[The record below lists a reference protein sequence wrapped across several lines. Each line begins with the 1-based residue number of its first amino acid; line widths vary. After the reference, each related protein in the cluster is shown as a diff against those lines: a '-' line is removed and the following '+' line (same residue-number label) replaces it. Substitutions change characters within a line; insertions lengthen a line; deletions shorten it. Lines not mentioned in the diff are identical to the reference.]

1 MKRQKL
7 KLINASALLLF
18 LTLGMGWVHAQSKTI
33 KGVVSAEGGLPLPGV
48 TILIKGTT
56 SGTVT
61 DFDGNY
67 ELTANPNDVLAFSY
81 IGYTSQE
88 ASVGNKTTINIILS
102 ENLSQLDE
110 VVVVGYGTQKKK
122 EVTGAVAK
130 ISAEELL
137 ESPVSDIAAAL
148 QGKVAGVNVQAASGR
163 PGSSSNI
170 QIRGL
175 VSLNGGEPLYVVDN
189 IPQEGNPNIAP
200 EQIESIDILK
210 DGASASVY
218 GVRAAGGV
226 ILITTKKGK
235 AGNMKVDISTYTG
248 IQNITSGPPLAN
260 TAGHLYNRETTAEAA
275 GGEPNTFFLDA
286 NALDW
291 DTNFVEEVTN
301 NNAFIQNV
309 TANISGGSDNLTFN
323 FNTNYFKQDGVIKVS
338 DFDRLTNRIT
348 GQFNKGKFKAFA
360 SMSMTQE
367 NRNQEPFNFYQYGVG
382 QLPHT
387 RPFNAIESQGNAVVL
402 DVENEVFFSFLSRQ
416 LDNVDERENNNYSI
430 ALNLEYEIVDGL
442 KYKLNMGRNQ
452 FNFFRKFFQPQYLA
466 IDRTGRINESASRL
480 NASLQEFYN
489 FAKRETIE
497 HILNYNKS
505 FGKHNL
511 DLLAVASYER
521 FENRNISVG
530 VLYDDIASNDV
541 QVLSNG
547 ADGIKP
553 TGNNFKNTIAGKLA
567 RVQYNY
573 DGKYLLSASYRRD
586 GSSRFPS
593 NNRYADFLG
602 VSAGWNVS
610 DENWFN
616 VEAINSLKLRG
627 SMAETGF
634 NNIGDY
640 RFQQLIETGVNYP
653 FGLDEDIVFG
663 QTQRKYS
670 NPDVAW
676 ETTIS
681 RNIGLELGLF
691 NNKLNITA
699 DVYQNDKEDMLIN
712 QRLAPSTGTW
722 QPFAE
727 GAYNTIPVNA
737 GNMVNRGIELGI
749 SYRDQIGK
757 DFKYNIS
764 GVFSKNE
771 NEVTELDGVTRGF
784 ANGFINVNV
793 PTGEA
798 TTFLEVGRE
807 AYAFFLF
814 QNDGVIKTAEE
825 LAEYQLLDN
834 SAGVVSTPQIGD
846 MRYKDV
852 SGPDGV
858 PDGALTEDDRIYSG
872 SGIPNFDVGLNLNM
886 NYKNWDLAC
895 QLFYSNGAKIYNGG
909 KNIAYT
915 FGRHQDQVFQWTP
928 QNPDSNIPTYRQ
940 TSGHSNIKPSSDYWL
955 EDGTYLRVRTLSI
968 GYTVPGTEKIG
979 IEKFRVFLNSLN
991 PFTFTEYNG
1000 YDPEVGGNGI
1010 TNRGIDFGNYPV
1022 SRQFMMGLQLSF

>member
-1 MKRQKL
+1 MIMKRQKL
-7 KLINASALLLF
+7 KIIKVNALLLF
-18 LTLGMGWVHAQSKTI
+18 LTLGLGLAHAQSKTI
-33 KGVVSAEGGLPLPGV
+33 NGVVSAEGGLPLPGV
-48 TILIKGTT
+48 TILIKGST
-56 SGTVT
+56 SGTAT

-67 ELTANPNDVLAFSY
+67 QLNASTNDVLVFSF
-81 IGYTSQE
+81 IGYKSKEIT
-88 ASVGNKTTINIILS
+88 VGNKTTINVTLA

-130 ISAEELL
+130 VDAEELL
-137 ESPVSDIAAAL
+137 ESPVSDVAAAL
-148 QGKVAGVNVQAASGR
+148 QGRVAGVNIQASDGR

-175 VSLNGGEPLYVVDN
+175 VSINGGEPLYVVDN
-189 IPQEGNPNIAP
+189 IPQETNPNIAP

-210 DGASASVY
+210 DGAAASIY

-226 ILITTKKGK
+226 ILITTKRGK
-235 AGNMKVDISTYTG
+235 AGRMQVDVSTYTG
-248 IQNITSGPPLAN
+248 IQNITSGPRLAN
-260 TAGHLYNRETTAEAA
+260 TNDHLYIRETTAEAA
-275 GGEPNTFFLDA
+275 GGEPITFFLDA

-301 NNAFIQNV
+301 NNALIQNV
-309 TANISGGSDNLTFN
+309 TANISGGAENLTFN
-323 FNTNYFKQDGVIKVS
+323 FNTNYFKQKGVIKGS

-348 GQFNKGKFKAFA
+348 GQFTKGKFKAFG
-360 SMSMTQE
+360 SISMTQE
-367 NRNQEPFNFYQYGVG
+367 NRNQEPFLFYQYGVG

-387 RPFNAIESQGNAVVL
+387 RPFGEIESQGNAVVL

-416 LDNVDERENNNYSI
+416 LDNVDERENNNYSL

-466 IDRTGRINESASRL
+466 IDRVGNLNPSASRL
-480 NASLQEFYN
+480 NATLQEFYN
-489 FAKRETIE
+489 FSKRETIE
-497 HILNYNKS
+497 HILNYKKS
-505 FGKHNL
+505 FGKHNV

-521 FENRNISVG
+521 FENRNLSVG

-553 TGNNFKNTIAGKLA
+553 TGFNTKNTIAGKLA
-567 RVQYNY
+567 RIQYNY
-573 DGKYLLSASYRRD
+573 DGKYLLSGSFRRD
-586 GSSRFPS
+586 GSSRFPQS
-593 NNRYADFLG
+593 KKYGNFFG

-616 VEAINSLKLRG
+616 VDGINSLKLRG
-627 SMAETGF
+627 SIAETGF
-634 NNIGDY
+634 DGIGVY
-640 RFQQLIETGVNYP
+640 RYQQLIETGVNYP
-653 FGLDEDIVFG
+653 FGPNEAIVNG
-663 QTQRKYS
+663 QVQRQYS
-670 NPDVAW
+670 NPTVGW

-681 RNIGLELGLF
+681 QNYGIDIAF
-691 NNKLNITA
+691 FDNKLNVTA
-699 DVYQNDKEDMLIN
+699 DYYVNDKEDMLIN
-712 QRLAPSTGTW
+712 RRLAPSTGTW

-727 GAYNTIPVNA
+727 NTYNTIPVNA

-749 SYRDQIGK
+749 NFRDQIGE
-757 DFKYNIS
+757 DFKYNIAAA
-764 GVFSKNE
+764 FSKNE
-771 NEVTELDGVTRGF
+771 NEVTELAGVKRGY
-784 ANGFINVNV
+784 AAGFINVNT

-814 QNDGVIKTAEE
+814 QNDGVIKSAEE
-825 LAEYQLLDN
+825 LAEYQQLDF
-834 SAGVVSTPQIGD
+834 SSGVVSAPQIGD

-852 SGPDGV
+852 NG
-858 PDGALTEDDRIYSG
+858 DGALTEDDRVYSG
-872 SGIPNFDVGLNLNM
+872 SGIPEFDLGLNLNL

-895 QLFYSNGAKIYNGG
+895 QMFYSYGAEIYNGG

-915 FGRHQDQVFQWTP
+915 FGRHQDQVFHWTP
-928 QNPDSNIPTYRQ
+928 QNPDSNIPTYRE
-940 TSGHSNIKPSSDYWL
+940 TSNHSNNKPSSDYWL

-979 IEKFRVFLNSLN
+979 VDKFRIYLNSLN

-1000 YDPEVGGNGI
+1000 YDPEVGGNGLS
-1010 TNRGIDFGNYPV
+1010 NRGIDFGNYPV
-1022 SRQFMMGLQLSF
+1022 SRQFMMGFQLSF

>member
-1 MKRQKL
+1 MKGQKL
-7 KLINASALLLF
+7 KLIKVNTLLLF
-18 LTLGMGWVHAQSKTI
+18 LTLGISWVGAQETI
-33 KGVVSAEGGLPLPGV
+33 SGVVTDEQKMPLGGV
-48 TILIKGTT
+48 TVLIKGTKKGA
-56 SGTVT
+56 ST

-67 ELTANPNDVLAFSY
+67 QINANQNQVLVFSY
-81 IGYTSQE
+81 LGFSTKEVIVEGDT
-88 ASVGNKTTINIILS
+88 NINVVLQ
-102 ENLSQLDE
+102 ENLSELDE
-110 VVVVGYGTQKKK
+110 VIVVGYGTQKKK

-130 ISAEELL
+130 ISAEEIA
-137 ESPVSDIAAAL
+137 ESPVSDVLAAL

-163 PGSSSNI
+163 PGEAANI

-226 ILITTKKGK
+226 ILITTKRGK
-235 AGNMKVDISTYTG
+235 AGKMQVDISTYTG
-248 IQNITSGPPLAN
+248 IQNITSGPSLAN

-275 GGEPNTFFLDA
+275 GGEPITFFLDA

-301 NNAFIQNV
+301 DNALIQNV
-309 TANISGGSDNLTFN
+309 TANISGGAENLTFN
-323 FNTNYFKQDGVIKVS
+323 FNTNYFKQDGVIQGS
-338 DFDRLTNRIT
+338 DFNRLTNRLT
-348 GQFNKGKFKAFA
+348 GQFTKGKFKAFG
-360 SMSMTQE
+360 SISMTQE

-387 RPFNAIESQGNAVVL
+387 RPFDAIESQGNAVVL

-416 LDNVDERENNNYSI
+416 LDNVDERQNDNYSL
-430 ALNLEYEIVDGL
+430 ALNLEYEITDGL

-466 IDRTGRINESASRL
+466 IDRSGNLNPSASRL

-497 HILNYNKS
+497 HILNYKKS

-530 VLYDDIASNDV
+530 VLYDDIASNDI

-553 TGNNFKNTIAGKLA
+553 TGVNFKNTIAGKLA

-586 GSSRFPS
+586 GSSRFPR
-593 NNRYADFLG
+593 NNRYADFFG

-616 VEAINSLKLRG
+616 VEGINSLKLRG
-627 SMAETGF
+627 SIAETGF

-653 FGLDEDIVFG
+653 FGPNEDVVFG
-663 QTQRKYS
+663 QTQRQYS
-670 NPDVAW
+670 NPNVAW

-681 RNIGLELGLF
+681 RNIGIEIGLL
-691 NNKLNITA
+691 NNKLNVTA

-737 GNMVNRGIELGI
+737 GNMVNKGIELAI
-749 SYRDQIGK
+749 NYRDQIGE
-757 DFKYNIS
+757 DFKFNVS

-771 NEVTELDGVTRGF
+771 NEVTELAGVTRGF
-784 ANGFINVNV
+784 AAGFINVNS

-814 QNDGVIKTAEE
+814 QNDGVIKSAEE
-825 LAEYQLLDN
+825 LVEYQSLDF
-834 SAGVVSTPQIGD
+834 SSGVVSAPQVGD

-852 SGPDGV
+852 NG
-858 PDGALTEDDRIYSG
+858 DGALTEDDRVYSG
-872 SGIPNFDVGLNLNM
+872 SGIPEFDVGLNFNL

-895 QLFYSNGAKIYNGG
+895 QMFYSYGAEIYNGG

-940 TSGHSNIKPSSDYWL
+940 TSNHSNNKPSSNFWL
-955 EDGTYLRVRTLSI
+955 EDGTYLRVRTLSV
-968 GYTVPGTEKIG
+968 GYTVPGTEKLG
-979 IEKFRVFLNSLN
+979 IEKFRVYINSLN

-1010 TNRGIDFGNYPV
+1010 NNRGIDFGNYPV
-1022 SRQFMMGLQLSF
+1022 SRQFMMGFQLSF

>member
-1 MKRQKL
+1 MKLNFCL
-7 KLINASALLLF
+7 KQSIRPILLAALFILVC
-18 LTLGMGWVHAQSKTI
+18 GSIHAQSKTI
-33 KGVVSAEGGLPLPGV
+33 RGAVTEEGGLPLPGV
-48 TILIKGTT
+48 TILVKGTT
-56 SGTVT
+56 SGAAT

-67 ELTANPNDVLAFSY
+67 ELNANTGDVIVFSF
-81 IGYTSQE
+81 IGYTTKE
-88 ASVGNKTTINIILS
+88 VTVGNNTTINVSLS
-102 ENLSQLDE
+102 ESLSQLEE

-130 ISAEELL
+130 ITAEEIL
-137 ESPVSDIAAAL
+137 ESPVSDVLASL
-148 QGKVAGVNVQAASGR
+148 QGKVAGVNIQAGDGR
-163 PGSSSNI
+163 PGSAANV

-226 ILITTKKGK
+226 ILITTKRGK
-235 AGNMKVDISTYTG
+235 AGKMKVDITTYTG
-248 IQNITSGPPLAN
+248 IQNITSGPALSN
-260 TAGHLYNRETTAEAA
+260 TVGYLYNRETTAEAA
-275 GGEPNTFFLDA
+275 GAEPSTFILDA

-301 NNAFIQNV
+301 NNAILQNV
-309 TANISGGSDNLTFN
+309 TANISGGAENLTFN
-323 FNTNYFKQDGVIKVS
+323 FNTNYFKQDGVIQGS
-338 DFDRLTNRIT
+338 DFDRLTNRLT
-348 GQFNKGKFKAFA
+348 GQFTKGRFKAFG
-360 SMSMTQE
+360 SISMTQE
-367 NRNQEPFNFYQYGVG
+367 NRNQEPFNFYQLGVG
-382 QLPHT
+382 QAPHN
-387 RPFNAIESQGNAVVL
+387 RPFDAIQTQGNAVVL
-402 DVENEVFFSFLSRQ
+402 DVDNEVFFSFLSRQ
-416 LDNVDERENNNYSI
+416 LDNVDERQNDNYSL
-430 ALNLEYEIVDGL
+430 ALNLEYEIANGL

-466 IDRTGRINESASRL
+466 IDRTGELNESASRL
-480 NASLQEFYN
+480 NATLQEFYN

-497 HILNYNKS
+497 HILNYKKS
-505 FGKHNL
+505 FGKHTL

-521 FENRNISVG
+521 FENRNLSTG
-530 VLYDDIASNDV
+530 VLFDDIASNDI

-547 ADGIKP
+547 ADAIKP
-553 TGNNFKNTIAGKLA
+553 TGVNFKNTIAGKLA

-586 GSSRFPS
+586 GSSRFPA
-593 NNRYADFLG
+593 NNRYADFFG

-610 DENWFN
+610 DESWFN
-616 VEAINSLKLRG
+616 VDAINSLKLRG
-627 SMAETGF
+627 SIAETGF

-640 RFQQLIETGVNYP
+640 RFQQIIETGVNYP
-653 FGLDEDIVFG
+653 FGPDEDIIFG
-663 QTQRKYS
+663 QVQRQYS

-681 RNIGLELGLF
+681 RNIGIEIGLF
-691 NNKLNITA
+691 KNKLNITA
-699 DVYQNDKEDMLIN
+699 DVYENDKEDMLIN

-727 GAYNTIPVNA
+727 NAYNSIPVNA

-749 SYRDQIGK
+749 SFRDKIGE
-757 DFKYNIS
+757 DFNYSIS

-771 NEVTELDGVTRGF
+771 NEVTELNGVTRGF

-793 PTGEA
+793 PTGEP

-814 QNDGVIKTAEE
+814 QQDGVIKSAEE
-825 LAEYQLLDN
+825 LAEYELLDRT
-834 SAGVVSTPQIGD
+834 SGVVSAPQIGD
-846 MRYKDV
+846 IRYKDV
-852 SGPDGV
+852 NGDGV
-858 PDGALTEDDRIYSG
+858 LNEDDRVYSG
-872 SGIPNFDVGLNLNM
+872 SGIPKFDVGLNFNL

-895 QLFYSNGAKIYNGG
+895 QMFYSNGAKIYNGG

-915 FGRHQDQVFQWTP
+915 FGRHQDQVYQWTP
-928 QNPDSNIPTYRQ
+928 QNPNSNIPIFRQ
-940 TSGHSNIKPSSDYWL
+940 TSGHSNQKPASDFWL

-968 GYTVPGTEKIG
+968 GYTVPGTEKLG
-979 IEKFRVFLNSLN
+979 IEKFRVYLNSLN

-1000 YDPEVGGNGI
+1000 YDPEVGGNGL

-1022 SRQFMMGLQLSF
+1022 SRQFLMGMQLSF

>member
-1 MKRQKL
+1 MNKQKL
-7 KLINASALLLF
+7 NFINVRVLMLF
-18 LTLGMGWVHAQSKTI
+18 LVLGVGWLQAQEKTV
-33 KGVVSAEGGLPLPGV
+33 KGAVVTEGGLPLPGV
-48 TILIKGTT
+48 SVLVKNAA
-56 SGTVT
+56 SGTAT

-67 ELTANPNDVLAFSY
+67 ELTVNSEDILVFSF
-81 IGYTSQE
+81 IGYTSKE
-88 ASVGNKTTINIILS
+88 INVGDQTTINVTLVES
-102 ENLSQLDE
+102 LSQLDE
-110 VVVVGYGTQKKK
+110 VIVVGYGTQKKK

-130 ISAEELL
+130 ITAEEIL
-137 ESPVSDIAAAL
+137 EAPVPDVLASL
-148 QGKVAGVNVQAASGR
+148 QGKVAGVNIQAADGR
-163 PGSSSNI
+163 PGSPANV

-226 ILITTKKGK
+226 ILITTKRGK
-235 AGNMKVDISTYTG
+235 AGKMQVDVSTYTG
-248 IQNITSGPPLAN
+248 IQNITSGPALSN
-260 TAGHLYNRETTAEAA
+260 TAGYLYNRETTAEAG
-275 GGEPNTFFLDA
+275 GGEPSTFILDA

-301 NNAFIQNV
+301 NNALIQNI

-323 FNTNYFKQDGVIKVS
+323 FNTNYFKQDGVIKGS

-348 GQFNKGKFKAFA
+348 GQFTKGKFKAFG
-360 SMSMTQE
+360 SLSMTQE
-367 NRNQEPFNFYQYGVG
+367 NRNQEPFLFYQYGVG
-382 QLPHT
+382 QAPHN
-387 RPFNAIESQGNAVVL
+387 RPFDQIQSQGNAVVL
-402 DVENEVFFSFLSRQ
+402 DVDNEVFFSFLSRQ
-416 LDNVDERENNNYSI
+416 LDNVDERQNDNYSL
-430 ALNLEYEIVDGL
+430 ALNLEYEFVDGL

-466 IDRTGRINESASRL
+466 IDRTGRINESASRP
-480 NASLQEFYN
+480 NATLQEFYN

-497 HILNYNKS
+497 HILNYKKS
-505 FGKHNL
+505 FGKHAL

-521 FENRNISVG
+521 FKNRNISTG
-530 VLYDDIASNDV
+530 VQYDDIASNDV

-547 ADGIKP
+547 AEAIKP
-553 TGNNFKNTIAGKLA
+553 TGINTNNTIAGKLA

-586 GSSRFPS
+586 ASSRFPR
-593 NNRYADFLG
+593 NNRYADFFG
-602 VSAGWNVS
+602 VSGGWNVS
-610 DENWFN
+610 DENWFD
-616 VEAINSLKLRG
+616 VEAISSLKIRG
-627 SMAETGF
+627 SFAETGF

-640 RFQQLIETGVNYP
+640 RFQQIIETGVNYP
-653 FGLDEDIVFG
+653 FGPDEDIVFG
-663 QTQRKYS
+663 QVQRQYS

-681 RNIGLELGLF
+681 RNIGIEIGLF

-699 DVYQNDKEDMLIN
+699 DVYQNDKEDMLID

-727 GAYNTIPVNA
+727 NAYNNIPVNA
-737 GNMVNRGIELGI
+737 GNMVNKGIEVGI
-749 SYRDQIGK
+749 NYRDQIGE
-757 DFKYNIS
+757 DFKFSIS
-764 GVFSKNE
+764 TAFSKNE
-771 NEVTELDGVTRGF
+771 NEVTELDGVVRGF

-793 PTGEA
+793 PTGEP

-825 LAEYQLLDN
+825 LAEYQLLDF
-834 SAGVVSTPQIGD
+834 SSGVVSTPQIGD

-852 SGPDGV
+852 NG
-858 PDGALTEDDRIYSG
+858 DGALTEEDRIYSG
-872 SGIPNFDVGLNLNM
+872 SGIPEFDLGLNFNL

-895 QLFYSNGAKIYNGG
+895 QMFYSNGAKIYNGG

-915 FGRHQDQVFQWTP
+915 FGRHQDQIFQWTP
-928 QNPDSNIPTYRQ
+928 QNPDSDIPIFRQ
-940 TSGHSNIKPSSDYWL
+940 TSGHSNNKPASDFWL

-968 GYTVPGTEKIG
+968 GYTVPGTEKLG
-979 IEKFRVFLNSLN
+979 IEKFRVYLNSLN

-1000 YDPEVGGNGI
+1000 YDPEVGGNGLS
-1010 TNRGIDFGNYPV
+1010 NRGIDFGNYPV
-1022 SRQFMMGLQLSF
+1022 SRQFMMGFQLSF

>member
-7 KLINASALLLF
+7 KLIKLNTLLLF
-18 LTLGMGWVHAQSKTI
+18 LTIGIGMVHAQSKSVRGIVTDE
-33 KGVVSAEGGLPLPGV
+33 SGLPLPGV
-48 TILIKGTT
+48 TILIKGSS
-56 SGTVT
+56 SGTAT
-61 DFDGNY
+61 DFNGNY
-67 ELTANPNDVLAFSY
+67 ELTTDSKDVLVFSFMGFSSKE
-81 IGYTSQE
+81 IT
-88 ASVGNKTTINIILS
+88 VGNKAIINVTLI
-102 ENLSQLDE
+102 ENLSRLDE
-110 VVVVGYGTQKKK
+110 VVVVGYGSQKKK

-130 ISAEELL
+130 ISAEEIM
-137 ESPVSDIAAAL
+137 EAPVSDVLASL

-163 PGSSSNI
+163 PGDASNI

-210 DGASASVY
+210 DGASASIY

-235 AGNMKVDISTYTG
+235 AGKMKVDISTYTG
-248 IQNITSGPPLAN
+248 IQNITSGPALSN
-260 TAGHLYNRETTAEAA
+260 TAGYLYNRETTAESA

-291 DTNFVEEVTN
+291 DTDFIEEVTS
-301 NNAFIQNV
+301 NNAQVQNV
-309 TANISGGSDNLTFN
+309 SANISGGAENLTFN
-323 FNTNYFKQDGVIKVS
+323 FNTNYFKQDGVIKGS

-348 GQFNKGKFKAFA
+348 GQYTKGKFKAFA
-360 SMSMTQE
+360 SISMTQE

-382 QLPHT
+382 QAPHN
-387 RPFNAIESQGNAVVL
+387 RPFDEIVSQGNAVVL
-402 DVENEVFFSFLSRQ
+402 DVDNEVFFSFLSRQ
-416 LDNVDERENNNYSI
+416 LDNVDERENNNYSL
-430 ALNLEYEIVDGL
+430 ALNLEYEIAEGL

-452 FNFFRKFFQPQYLA
+452 FNFYRKFFQPQYLA
-466 IDRTGRINESASRL
+466 IDRTGRLNESASRL

-489 FAKRETIE
+489 FATRETIE
-497 HILNYNKS
+497 NILNYKKS

-511 DLLAVASYER
+511 DLLAVISYEK
-521 FENRNISVG
+521 FKNKNISVG

-547 ADGIKP
+547 AEGIKP
-553 TGNNFKNTIAGKLA
+553 TGNDFKNTIAGKLA

-573 DGKYLLSASYRRD
+573 DGKYLFSASYRRD
-586 GSSRFPS
+586 GSSRFPE
-593 NNRYADFLG
+593 NNRYADFFG

-610 DENWFN
+610 DENWFD
-616 VEAINSLKLRG
+616 VEGISSLKLRG

-640 RFQQLIETGVNYP
+640 RFQQIIETGVNYP
-653 FGLDEDIVFG
+653 FGPNEDIVFG
-663 QTQRKYS
+663 QVQRQYS

-681 RNIGLELGLF
+681 KNIGVEIGLF

-727 GAYNTIPVNA
+727 GSYNTIPVNA
-737 GNMVNRGIELGI
+737 GNMVNKGIELGI
-749 SYRDQIGK
+749 NYRDQIGD
-757 DFKYNIS
+757 DFKYSIS
-764 GVFSKNE
+764 GVFSKNS

-825 LAEYQLLDN
+825 LVEYEMLDN
-834 SAGVVSTPQIGD
+834 SAGVISTPQLGD
-846 MRYKDV
+846 MRYKDTN
-852 SGPDGV
+852 G
-858 PDGALTEDDRIYSG
+858 DGALTEDDRVYSG
-872 SGIPNFDVGLNLNM
+872 SGIPNFDVGLNFNLD
-886 NYKNWDLAC
+886 YKNWDLAC
-895 QLFYSNGAKIYNGG
+895 QMFYSNGAKIYNGG

-928 QNPDSNIPTYRQ
+928 QNPDSNIPTFRQ

-955 EDGTYLRVRTLSI
+955 EDGTYLRVRTLSM
-968 GYTVPGTEKIG
+968 GYTVPGMKNLG
-979 IEKFRVFLNSLN
+979 IEKLRVYINSLN

-1010 TNRGIDFGNYPV
+1010 SNRGIDFGNYPV
-1022 SRQFMMGLQLSF
+1022 SRQFMLGLQLSF